1 MHKKVSAT
9 VEVLKSQSE
18 HFYFSIKYI
27 DDLYTFIMNV
37 IDVRNFHVINTMQIA
52 ILSYSRNFNTS
63 FLYKLLIVSLNC
75 DKCYL
80 HVSILALNC
89 HIIDTCKRALVRR
102 NQLHLIS

>member
-75 DKCYL
+75 DNVIYTLAYL
-80 HVSILALNC
+80 HLTAIL
-89 HIIDTCKRALVRR
+89 
-102 NQLHLIS
+102 